1 MQSCV
6 LYIMTQL
13 VKVLSGHSIFNMRHM
28 LTLCHCA
35 SHGNGVICN
44 WRHWGKSTLHSL
56 KELWAHQ
63 LYRGQR
69 AREALRQW
77 TSLLGDVSIDVSK
90 LWTSWSSRCAQIWT
104 DSVLNE
110 QCDTCLINYYSDRWL
125 TGRLFFSMALFIL
138 TFRALDLGFH
148 GHFFQLSNSFVNAIY
163 RLFPYISSS
172 VYCLLVAVCYDQI
185 LIEVTSRA
193 KSPNISIFN
202 V

>member
-1 MQSCV
+1 MLDWYRFNSAA
-6 LYIMTQL
+6 LGRTYL
-13 VKVLSGHSIFNMRHM
+13 HLDSISSDWRVATCPH
-28 LTLCHCA
+28 THTPR
-35 SHGNGVICN
+35 S
-44 WRHWGKSTLHSL
+44 WRHGATVKKHFG
-56 KELWAHQ
+56 A
-63 LYRGQR
+63 
-69 AREALRQW
+69 
-77 TSLLGDVSIDVSK
+77 SK
-90 LWTSWSSRCAQIWT
+90 PQIVT
-104 DSVLNE
+104 RS
-110 QCDTCLINYYSDRWL
+110 INYYSDRWL